1 MKGQWGIQRGL
12 PLLLAGMVWCA
23 PCPARGLA
31 QGEGLAEL
39 LVRARDN
46 DPDYR
51 AAMAARDAGLQARV
65 AARSLF
71 LPTVAASYEAGVS
84 DLKREYSNGAVPLNY
99 DSNSRT
105 TSIRLSQPLF
115 SLERWASWKEE
126 NTRSVLAELRFIEA
140 STELTLRLSRAVF
153 DALLAADSLEQ
164 AQAQYAALSNQR
176 LEAEKLREAG
186 VLTRT
191 EVEDSRSRELS
202 AKASAMESQFALQMR
217 RRELTRI
224 VGELPEG
231 APRPIRDWN
240 LQPPA
245 PDDLQVWLQ
254 AVDDANPKVI
264 SARTTVEMVGYGEQR
279 AKAGHYPTV
288 DLIASTTHT
297 QSPNIYTTVENS
309 SGVAVRLSIPLYEGG
324 RQDATVARAAALK
337 VQATEEWG
345 AVRQDAAIKASEAFW
360 GMANARNKIRALEQA
375 LAAAEVSLEGAKLGR
390 QAGLKSHT
398 EVLNALQQVYAVKRD
413 LNKERYNHLLAG
425 LQLKAYA
432 GQLSDNDVAA
442 VYTDM
447 VHKTTAQP

>member
-1 MKGQWGIQRGL
+1 MTRTAWSRRIGVGL
-12 PLLLAGMVWCA
+12 IWM
-23 PCPARGLA
+23 GLA
-31 QGEGLAEL
+31 WCMPVGAQQPSPGLAEL
-39 LVRARDN
+39 LALARNN

-65 AARSLF
+65 AARALF

-84 DLKREYSNGAVPLNY
+84 DLKREYSSGATPLQY

-115 SLERWASWKEE
+115 SLERWAAWKEE

-164 AQAQYAALSNQR
+164 AKAQHAALANQR
-176 LEAEKLREAG
+176 VEAEKLREAG

-202 AKASAMESQFALQMR
+202 AKASAMEAEFALQMR
-217 RRELTRI
+217 RRELERI
-224 VGELPEG
+224 VGALPAG
-231 APRPIRDWN
+231 ALGPISVWN

-245 PDDLQVWLQ
+245 PDNLTQWVQ
-254 AVDDANPKVI
+254 AVESANPKII
-264 SARTTVEMVGYGEQR
+264 SARTTLEMMGYSEQR
-279 AKAGHYPTV
+279 AKAGHYPTL
-288 DLIASTTHT
+288 DLIASATHT
-297 QSPNIYTTVENS
+297 QSPNIYTTLENN
-309 SGVAVRLSIPLYEGG
+309 SGVAVRLSVPLYEGG
-324 RQDATVARAAALK
+324 RQSAAEARAAALK
-337 VQATEEWG
+337 VQAAEELE
-345 AVRQDAAIKASEAFW
+345 AVRRDAVNKASEAFW
-360 GMANARNKIRALEQA
+360 GMANARNKIQALEQA
-375 LAAAEVSLEGAKLGR
+375 LNAAEISLQGAKLGR

-432 GQLSDNDVAA
+432 GQLSDADVAA
-442 VYTDM
+442 VYSGAAN
-447 VHKTTAQP
+447 KTNVQP